1 MRYETSYAHAAVGR
15 HGCFRVRAECAP
27 GAPARPLPPSARR
40 VRAGRAGAAT
50 SLLLLAPS
58 CLARSGW
65 LKTVDEYATGS
76 NNSIQHTNTNL
87 QYDTVMQCL
96 ALNPDR
102 KFIAVEQA

>member
-1 MRYETSYAHAAVGR
+1 M
-15 HGCFRVRAECAP
+15 
-27 GAPARPLPPSARR
+27 
-40 VRAGRAGAAT
+40 RAGRAGAAT
-50 SLLLLAPS
+50 SSPLLAPS
-58 CLARSGW
+58 RLARSGW

-87 QYDTVMQCL
+87 EYDTVMQCL

>member
-1 MRYETSYAHAAVGR
+1 M
-15 HGCFRVRAECAP
+15 
-27 GAPARPLPPSARR
+27 
-40 VRAGRAGAAT
+40 RAGRAGAAT
-50 SLLLLAPS
+50 SAECAPSARRVHAGRAGAATSSLLLAPS
-58 CLARSGW
+58 RLARSGW

-87 QYDTVMQCL
+87 EYDTVMQCL